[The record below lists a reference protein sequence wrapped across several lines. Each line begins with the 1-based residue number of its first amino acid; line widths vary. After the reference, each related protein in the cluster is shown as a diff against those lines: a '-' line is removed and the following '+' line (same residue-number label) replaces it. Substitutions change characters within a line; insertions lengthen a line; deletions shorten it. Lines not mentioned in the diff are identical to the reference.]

1 MWYGA
6 YMNVED
12 MQATLET
19 CLKAVPKEGGKK
31 SAIKINYQK
40 MEARYVCGA
49 EEPGNE
55 HLCTGYASRHDD
67 RCAFRQEDGACAKPV
82 IYEEV

>member
-1 MWYGA
+1 
-6 YMNVED
+6 MNVED

>member
-1 MWYGA
+1 
-6 YMNVED
+6 MNVED

-19 CLKAVPKEGGKK
+19 CLKSVPKEDRKK
-31 SAIKINYQK
+31 IPVKVNYQK

-55 HLCTGYASRHDD
+55 HLCTGYIARHDEG
-67 RCAFRQEDGACAKPV
+67 CTFKQEDGACTKPV
-82 IYEEV
+82 IYDEELNG